1 MKKTY
6 RVLIALVL
14 LTQITFA
21 QEEQK
26 TASQV
31 NKATVFLNKAQI
43 NRDVK
48 VSLKKGI
55 TTLIFNGLSPFIDV
69 KSIQVKTAPSINIL
83 AVNHKKNYL
92 NEIKKS
98 EQVKALEE
106 KRETITD
113 KITLEI
119 TQSEIVSQ
127 NIDFL
132 QKNKTIG
139 GTNQTLTVNNLS
151 QTATYYANQY
161 KKLKLEELAIA
172 KRLTNL
178 REEQRKITRE
188 INTLSN
194 NKELP
199 TGEIFVKVET
209 TKIENTNFEITYL
222 VDNVSWYPSYDIKAI
237 DINNPLEI
245 TYKANL
251 QQNSQVDWNDVALTF
266 SSDNPTVSGVAP
278 ELTPY
283 QLSFNQRRST
293 TNNISYIKGQVLDK
307 SGTPLPGANVSA
319 KGTNIITM
327 TDFDG
332 EYALS
337 LPNNTKIIQVSYLG
351 YETQEKFVTNET
363 LNFRLNP
370 SSESLDEVVVVGY
383 GNQKKASTVSSIT
396 SVGPKEVKVPNS
408 NLTSMLSGHVPGLA
422 IRGTTSTED
431 DNESSPLYIVDG
443 VSVDKISN
451 LTPEEI
457 KSFEVL
463 KDASATSVY
472 GSRGSDGVVV
482 ITTKNGANAV
492 TSINQTAVNFKIE
505 KNQTVKS
512 TVNVKEI
519 TLKTLQVPAEYQY
532 YTVPKVNK
540 SAYLTA
546 KIKDWE
552 KYQLLDGETNV
563 FFDNTFKSKGVLDLE
578 AVKEEIII
586 SLGVDKQIDINRS
599 PVTENVGQKFLSKN
613 VETTRHWKVDIKNN
627 KNQPI
632 NIQVLDQVPVS
643 VTDEIKVEV
652 LNISDA
658 EMNSLSGELKWN
670 LTIPKTT
677 SKTLNIEYLVKH
689 PKDKRLIID

>member
-6 RVLIALVL
+6 KALIVLVL

-26 TASQV
+26 TPSQV

-55 TTLIFNGLSPFIDV
+55 TTLVFNELSPFIDV

-106 KRETITD
+106 KLEAITD
-113 KITLEI
+113 KITLEN

-139 GTNQTLTVNNLS
+139 GTNQTLTVSNLS

-172 KRLTNL
+172 KRLKGL
-178 REEQRKITRE
+178 YEEQRKINNE

-194 NKELP
+194 NNELP

-251 QQNSQVDWNDVALTF
+251 QQNSQVDWNDVVLTF

-283 QLSFNQRRST
+283 QLSFNQKRGA
-293 TNNISYIKGQVLDK
+293 TNNISYIKGQVLNEK
-307 SGTPLPGANVSA
+307 GNPLPGVNVSA

-337 LPNNTKIIQVSYLG
+337 LPNNTKTIQASYLG
-351 YETQEKFVTNET
+351 FETQEKPVTSET

-383 GNQKKASTVSSIT
+383 GNQKKNR
-396 SVGPKEVKVPNS
+396 SVGRALEGK
-408 NLTSMLSGHVPGLA
+408 TSGIQIMETRSD
-422 IRGTTSTED
+422 ID
-431 DNESSPLYIVDG
+431 DYESSPLYVVDG
-443 VSVDKISN
+443 VAMSN
-451 LTPEEI
+451 NPNLSPDEI
-457 KSFEVL
+457 KSIDVL

-472 GSRGSDGVVV
+472 GSRGSDGVIV
-482 ITTKNGANAV
+482 ITTKNGANVV

-563 FFDNTFKSKGVLDLE
+563 FFDNTFKSKGVLDLG

-599 PVTENVGQKFLSKN
+599 PVTENVGQKFFSKN

-632 NIQVLDQVPVS
+632 NIQILDQVPVS

-658 EMNSLSGELKWN
+658 AMNSLSGELKWN
-670 LTIPKTT
+670 LNIPKTT

>member
-6 RVLIALVL
+6 KALIVLVL

-26 TASQV
+26 TPSKV

-106 KRETITD
+106 KREAITD
-113 KITLEI
+113 KITLET

-293 TNNISYIKGQVLDK
+293 TKNISYIQGHTLDE
-307 SGTPLPGANVSA
+307 SGNPLPGVNILA
-319 KGTNIITM
+319 KGSNIATM
-327 TDFDG
+327 SDFDG
-332 EYALS
+332 NYALS
-337 LPNNTKIIQVSYLG
+337 LPNNTKIIQASYLG
-351 YETQEKFVTNET
+351 FENQEKPVTSET

-383 GNQKKASTVSSIT
+383 GTQKKSKTV
-396 SVGPKEVKVPNS
+396 GR
-408 NLTSMLSGHVPGLA
+408 A
-422 IRGTTSTED
+422 IRGKASGIQIMETRSDID
-431 DNESSPLYIVDG
+431 DYESSPLYVVDG
-443 VSVDKISN
+443 VAMSN
-451 LTPEEI
+451 NPNLSPDEI
-457 KSFEVL
+457 KSMNIL
-463 KDASATSVY
+463 KDKAAIAVY
-472 GSRGSDGVVV
+472 GSRGSDGVIV
-482 ITTKNGANAV
+482 ITTKNGANAI
-492 TSINQTAVNFKIE
+492 TSINQTTVNFKIE

>member
-6 RVLIALVL
+6 RALIALVL

-31 NKATVFLNKAQI
+31 NKVTVFLNKAQI

-106 KRETITD
+106 KREAITD
-113 KITLEI
+113 KITLET

-293 TNNISYIKGQVLDK
+293 TKNISYIQGHTLDE
-307 SGTPLPGANVSA
+307 SGNPLPGVNILA
-319 KGTNIITM
+319 KGSNIATM
-327 TDFDG
+327 SDFDG
-332 EYALS
+332 NYALS
-337 LPNNTKIIQVSYLG
+337 LPNNTKIIQASYLG
-351 YETQEKFVTNET
+351 FENQEKPVTSET

-383 GNQKKASTVSSIT
+383 GTQKKSKTV
-396 SVGPKEVKVPNS
+396 GR
-408 NLTSMLSGHVPGLA
+408 A
-422 IRGTTSTED
+422 IRGKASGIQIMETRSDID
-431 DNESSPLYIVDG
+431 DYESSPLYVVDG
-443 VSVDKISN
+443 VAMSN
-451 LTPEEI
+451 NPNLSPDEI
-457 KSFEVL
+457 KSMNIL
-463 KDASATSVY
+463 KDKAAIAVY
-472 GSRGSDGVVV
+472 GSRGSDGVIV
-482 ITTKNGANAV
+482 ITTKNGANAI
-492 TSINQTAVNFKIE
+492 TSINQTTVNFKIE

-586 SLGVDKQIDINRS
+586 SLGVDKQIDINRN

-613 VETTRHWKVDIKNN
+613 VETTRHWKVDVKNN

>member
-6 RVLIALVL
+6 KVLIVLIL

-26 TASQV
+26 TPSQV
-31 NKATVFLNKAQI
+31 KKATVFLNKAQI

-55 TTLIFNGLSPFIDV
+55 TTLVFNHLSPFIDV

-83 AVNHKKNYL
+83 SVNHKKNYL

-98 EQVKALEE
+98 EQLKALEE
-106 KRETITD
+106 KREAISD
-113 KITLEI
+113 KITLEN
-119 TQSEIVSQ
+119 TQSEIVNQ

-172 KRLTNL
+172 KRLKDL
-178 REEQRKITRE
+178 YEERRIVNNE
-188 INTLSN
+188 INTISN
-194 NKELP
+194 NKSLP

-237 DINNPLEI
+237 DIDNPLEI

-251 QQNSQVDWNDVALTF
+251 QQNSQIDWNNVALTF

-283 QLSFNQRRST
+283 QLSFNQRRGT
-293 TNNISYIKGQVLDK
+293 TKNISYIQGHTLDEN
-307 SGTPLPGANVSA
+307 GNPLPGVTILA
-319 KGTNIITM
+319 KGSSIGTVS
-327 TDFDG
+327 DFDG
-332 EYALS
+332 NYTMS
-337 LPNNTKIIQVSYLG
+337 LPNNTKIIKASYIG
-351 YETQEKFVTNET
+351 YETQEKPVTNET

-370 SSESLDEVVVVGY
+370 SSESLDEVVMVGY
-383 GNQKKASTVSSIT
+383 ASQKKSKAIGRALQGEASGIQIMETRSDI
-396 SVGPKEVKVPNS
+396 
-408 NLTSMLSGHVPGLA
+408 
-422 IRGTTSTED
+422 D
-431 DNESSPLYIVDG
+431 DYESSPLYVVDG
-443 VSVDKISN
+443 VAMNNNPN
-451 LTPEEI
+451 LSPDEI
-457 KSFEVL
+457 KSIDVL
-463 KDASATSVY
+463 KDASATSIY
-472 GSRGSDGVVV
+472 GSRGSEGVIV
-482 ITTKNGANAV
+482 ITTKNGANAI
-492 TSINQTAVNFKIE
+492 TTINQTAVNFNIE

-512 TVNVKEI
+512 SVNVKEI
-519 TLKTLQVPAEYQY
+519 KLKTLQVPAEYQY

-563 FFDNTFKSKGVLDLE
+563 FFDNTFKSKGVLDLG
-578 AVKEEIII
+578 AVKEEIVI

-599 PVTENVGQKFLSKN
+599 AVTENVGQKFLSKN

-689 PKDKRLIID
+689 PKDKKLIID

>member
-6 RVLIALVL
+6 KALIALIL

-21 QEEQK
+21 QEEQQ
-26 TASQV
+26 TASKV

-43 NRDVK
+43 NRDAK

-55 TTLIFNGLSPFIDV
+55 TTLVFSELSPFIDV
-69 KSIQVKTAPSINIL
+69 KSIQVKTGPSVRIL
-83 AVNHKKNYL
+83 SVNHKKNYI
-92 NEIKKS
+92 NETKKS
-98 EQVKALEE
+98 EKVKDLE
-106 KRETITD
+106 KQREAITD
-113 KITLEI
+113 KITLEN

-172 KRLTNL
+172 KRLKDL
-178 REEQRKITRE
+178 YDEQRKINNE

-199 TGEIFVKVET
+199 TGEVFVKVET
-209 TKIENTNFEITYL
+209 TKIENANFEITYL

-251 QQNSQVDWNDVALTF
+251 QQNSQIDWNDVALTF

-283 QLSFNQRRST
+283 QLSFNQKRGT
-293 TNNISYIKGQVLDK
+293 TKNISYIQGHTLDE
-307 SGTPLPGANVSA
+307 SGNPLPGVNILA
-319 KGTNIITM
+319 KGSSIGTM
-327 TDFDG
+327 SDFDG
-332 EYALS
+332 NYTMS
-337 LPNNTKIIQVSYLG
+337 LPNNTKTIKASYIG
-351 YETQEKFVTNET
+351 YETQEKPVTSET
-363 LNFRLNP
+363 LNFKLNP

-383 GNQKKASTVSSIT
+383 GTQKKKNVVGSVASIDDREIT
-396 SVGPKEVKVPNS
+396 TALQGKAAGVRIRGGGSVGKTAN
-408 NLTSMLSGHVPGLA
+408 
-422 IRGTTSTED
+422 
-431 DNESSPLYIVDG
+431 PLYVVDG
-443 VSVDKISN
+443 VAMSN
-451 LTPEEI
+451 NPNLSPDEI
-457 KSFEVL
+457 KSIDVL
-463 KDASATSVY
+463 KDASATSLY
-472 GSRGSDGVVV
+472 GSRGSDGVIL
-482 ITTKNGANAV
+482 ITTKNGANAI
-492 TSINQTAVNFKIE
+492 TTINQTAVNFKIE
-505 KNQTVKS
+505 NNQTVKS

-563 FFDNTFKSKGVLDLE
+563 FFDNTFKSKGVLDLG
-578 AVKEEIII
+578 AIKEEIVI

-670 LTIPKTT
+670 LNIPKTA

-689 PKDKRLIID
+689 PKDKKLIIE